1 MQGVATIIALIH
13 HFFGKYSLH
22 VRIFSHCAEKE
33 RERPC
38 RSFFQPVASSLK
50 TECTLK
56 WWSAMVNTYLYAFS
70 KNYWANAMSINKYL
84 SSWYFLLWVLTPL
97 LLINPTHLH
106 LCLFGFKLW
115 ISSTSCKFTDALG
128 RVIKVLSFLRTYR
141 KAQVKFFCKCQLCV
155 CLK

>member
-1 MQGVATIIALIH
+1 MQGVATIITLIH

-70 KNYWANAMSINKYL
+70 KNYWANAMSLKYL

-97 LLINPTHLH
+97 LLINPIHLH

-115 ISSTSCKFTDALG
+115 ISTSCKFTDALG
-128 RVIKVLSFLRTYR
+128 RVIKVLIKNLSKSTSKVFL
-141 KAQVKFFCKCQLCV
+141 
-155 CLK
+155 